1 MAGALEGVKVLELT
15 RVGPGAF
22 CTMMLADMGAE
33 VLKVEAPP
41 SGKLAGSGASPT
53 SDQAKKLAT
62 NFTNRNKKSITLN
75 LKETTGQAVLQ
86 DLSKEYDVL
95 VEGFRPGVMQRLG
108 GDFETLSR
116 LNPRLVYCSLSGF
129 GQDGPYRDYPA
140 HDLNFLAL
148 SGVLNLIGQPE
159 GPPAIPLNIIA
170 DYAGASMHGVTG
182 IMFALFA
189 RERTGKGQLVDVSYL
204 DTTISLLAATPN
216 VRDYFSEGTMP
227 GRGKGVFGGGFAYYS
242 VYNTKDN
249 KQLSIGCTEP
259 WLWNNLCDTLERPEW
274 KDCGMK
280 IGDFSQTT
288 PERHQQVRQELQ
300 AVLMTKTC
308 EEWYNLLA
316 KADVC
321 VGKVYDIPEV
331 FEDPHVRHRKMA
343 IELDHPQAGKVTQ
356 TGVAIKLSDT
366 PGSIRSFA
374 PSIGEHTEAV
384 LSGLGYSADKIAE
397 LREKHV
403 V

>member
-53 SDQAKKLAT
+53 PDQAKKLAT

-75 LKETTGQAVLQ
+75 LKEAAGQAVLQ
-86 DLSKEYDVL
+86 DLSTTYDVL
-95 VEGFRPGVMQRLG
+95 VEGFRPGVMLRLG
-108 GDFETLSR
+108 GDYDTLSK

-140 HDLNFLAL
+140 HDLNYLAL
-148 SGVLNLIGQPE
+148 GGVLNLIGQPE

-170 DYAGASMHGVTG
+170 DYAGASMHGVSG

-189 RERTGKGQLVDVSYL
+189 RERTGKANWSMCPISTPPSHYWQQPLTSA
-204 DTTISLLAATPN
+204 TIFLRET
-216 VRDYFSEGTMP
+216 VP

-274 KDCGMK
+274 KDCGMQV
-280 IGDFSQTT
+280 GDFSQTT
-288 PERHQQVRQELQ
+288 TARHQQVRQELQ
-300 AVLMTKTC
+300 AVLMTKTRD
-308 EEWYNLLA
+308 EWYDLLA
-316 KADVC
+316 KPMC
-321 VGKVYDIPEV
+321 VSVRSTTSQKSLQIPKSATANGRRAGSSTGWQS
-331 FEDPHVRHRKMA
+331 DPGRCRR
-343 IELDHPQAGKVTQ
+343 Q
-356 TGVAIKLSDT
+356 LSDT

-384 LSGLGYSADKIAE
+384 LSGLGYSPDKIAE
-397 LREKHV
+397 LREKRV